1 MERREHVAL
10 DTVYRETC
18 NYGLNLQRFSLA
30 RRLHRATAFQ
40 RVSTR
45 VPCNIR
51 YGLRRYR
58 TDTTET
64 KDIRKA
70 DGCGIPW
77 IWKLNVSLQ
86 KIEIN
91 LVEVGGCEKRI
102 LRNLCCFYAS
112 SFFFFFFV
120 HSSSSRFNTRSKWNS
135 TNLRKFII
143 KIYSP
148 TVIIRKIEA
157 HLNIYACN
165 SLFPPFFSWFNHFG
179 RVQNFKNT
187 P

>member
-112 SFFFFFFV
+112 FSFFFYSFFV
-120 HSSSSRFNTRSKWNS
+120 FEIQHSIEMKFHEFAKVYNKNS
-135 TNLRKFII
+135 
-143 KIYSP
+143 
-148 TVIIRKIEA
+148 
-157 HLNIYACN
+157 
-165 SLFPPFFSWFNHFG
+165 FSNRDH
-179 RVQNFKNT
+179 
-187 P
+187 

>member
-1 MERREHVAL
+1 MTSAMERREHVAL

-112 SFFFFFFV
+112 SFFFFFLFIL
-120 HSSSSRFNTRSKWNS
+120 RLRDS
-135 TNLRKFII
+135 TLDRNEIPRIC
-143 KIYSP
+143 
-148 TVIIRKIEA
+148 E
-157 HLNIYACN
+157 
-165 SLFPPFFSWFNHFG
+165 SL
-179 RVQNFKNT
+179 Q
-187 P
+187 